1 MSLPAELRQRL
12 SLPIIAAPMFLVSGP
27 KLVIAACRAGVVGSF
42 PTVNARG
49 AEELEAWLSEIDA
62 ALACGDGAGGDGAGG
77 GPAPYAANLIVHRTS
92 SRLPG
97 DLELVVK
104 HRVAL
109 VIASVGHPGPVL
121 GPVHDY
127 GGRVLCDVA
136 SMRHVEKALD
146 AGVDGLVLLCAG
158 AGGQTGWLNPFAF
171 VRAVRALYDGP
182 VILAGGIAD
191 GISVRAAEALG
202 ADLADL
208 GTRFIATAESLAS
221 AGYRRMLVESGVDDI
236 VLTPAFTGLP
246 TNMLRPSIEAAGLDA
261 DALPA
266 RGKREVEKDIDA
278 GAQSKTRWRDI
289 WSAGHGVDAVT
300 SVLPV
305 SELVAELKAEYER
318 AGAGDPLARA

>member
-1 MSLPAELRQRL
+1 MSLPAEHRQRL
-12 SLPIIAAPMFLVSGP
+12 SLPVIAAPLFLVSGP
-27 KLVIAACRAGVVGSF
+27 ALVIAACRAGVVGSF

-62 ALACGDGAGGDGAGG
+62 ALDCDDGVGGA

-92 SRLPG
+92 TRLSG

-109 VIASVGHPGPVL
+109 VIASVGHPGAVL

-136 SMRHVEKALD
+136 SMRHVEKALE

-158 AGGQTGWLNPFAF
+158 AGGQTGWVNPFAF

-202 ADLADL
+202 ADLAYI

-221 AGYRRMLVESGVDDI
+221 EGYRRLLVESGVDDI

-246 TNMLRPSIEAAGLDA
+246 TNLLRASIEAAGLDP
-261 DALPA
+261 DTLPA
-266 RGKREVEKDIDA
+266 RGKLEVEKDIDA
-278 GAQSKTRWRDI
+278 GAQPKKRWREI
-289 WSAGHGVDAVT
+289 WSAGYGVDAVT
-300 SVLPV
+300 SVLLAV
-305 SELVAELKAEYER
+305 SALVAELKAEYE
-318 AGAGDPLARA
+318 GG

>member
-27 KLVIAACRAGVVGSF
+27 ALVIAACRAGVVGSF

-62 ALACGDGAGGDGAGG
+62 ALACGDEEGGG

-97 DLELVVK
+97 DLEVVVK

-136 SMRHVEKALD
+136 SMRHVEKALE

-158 AGGQTGWLNPFAF
+158 AGGQTGWVNPFAF

-202 ADLADL
+202 ADLAYI

-221 AGYRRMLVESGVDDI
+221 EGYRRMLVKSGIDDI

-246 TNMLRPSIEAAGLDA
+246 TNMLRPSIEAAGLDP
-261 DALPA
+261 DTLPA
-266 RGKREVEKDIDA
+266 RGKLEVEKDIDA
-278 GAQSKTRWRDI
+278 GAQPKKRWRDI

-305 SELVAELKAEYER
+305 SELVAELKAEYE
-318 AGAGDPLARA
+318 GV

>member
-27 KLVIAACRAGVVGSF
+27 ALVIAACRAGVVGSF

-62 ALACGDGAGGDGAGG
+62 ALGLGAGVGG
-77 GPAPYAANLIVHRTS
+77 GRPAPYAANLIVHRTS
-92 SRLPG
+92 SRLAG
-97 DLELVVK
+97 DLEVVVK

-158 AGGQTGWLNPFAF
+158 AGGQTGWVNPFAF

-202 ADLADL
+202 ADLAYI

-221 AGYRRMLVESGVDDI
+221 EGYRRMLVKSGVDDI

-246 TNMLRPSIEAAGLDA
+246 TNMLRPSIEAAGLDP
-261 DALPA
+261 DSLPA
-266 RGKREVEKDIDA
+266 RGKLEVEKDIDA
-278 GAQSKTRWRDI
+278 GAQPKKRWRDI

-305 SELVAELKAEYER
+305 SELVAELKAEYE
-318 AGAGDPLARA
+318 GV

>member
-27 KLVIAACRAGVVGSF
+27 ALVIAACRAGVVGSF

-62 ALACGDGAGGDGAGG
+62 ALACGDGVGGDGEGGG

-97 DLELVVK
+97 DLEVVVK

-136 SMRHVEKALD
+136 SMRHVEKALE

-158 AGGQTGWLNPFAF
+158 AGGQTGWVNPFAF

-202 ADLADL
+202 ADLAYI

-221 AGYRRMLVESGVDDI
+221 EGYRRMLVKSGVDDI

-246 TNMLRPSIEAAGLDA
+246 TNMLRPSIEAAGLDP
-261 DALPA
+261 DSLPA
-266 RGKREVEKDIDA
+266 RGKLEVEKDIDA
-278 GAQSKTRWRDI
+278 GAQPKKRWRDI

-305 SELVAELKAEYER
+305 SELVAELKAEYE
-318 AGAGDPLARA
+318 GV